1 MNKTITRLIQEYVK
15 SYPREKAT
23 HALWETPLVAFARAD
38 DSRFL
43 DLKQQVAP
51 SHLLPLDLLPTA
63 RSVICY
69 FLPFNRDI
77 TRSNGEGDEFCSD
90 PWAFAY
96 LETNQLIQDLNDH
109 LKTRLGMMGHESAVT
124 PATHNF
130 NPETLLS
137 NWSHRHIAVIAGLG
151 TLGLNRMLI
160 TEKGCGG
167 RLGSLV
173 TSLVFTPSKSCADP
187 ACLYYYDQTCKKC
200 LKSCPGQALEEESF
214 DRFRCYDHLLKNA
227 ELHREKGWVDA
238 CGKCLTRLPCSFT
251 DPGKKAR
258 QKRCTRDMS

>member
-1 MNKTITRLIQEYVK
+1 MNETITSLIQDYVK
-15 SYPREKAT
+15 SYPREKGT
-23 HALWETPLVAFARAD
+23 QTLWEKPLVAFARAD
-38 DSRFL
+38 DSGFM
-43 DLKQQVAP
+43 DLKEQVAA
-51 SHLLPLDLLPTA
+51 SHLLPSDLLPTA

-69 FLPFNRDI
+69 FLPFHRDVA
-77 TRSNGEGDEFCSD
+77 RSNSESEFCSD

-96 LETNQLIQDLNDH
+96 LETNQLIQDLNEH
-109 LKTRLGMMGHESAVT
+109 LKKQLGLIGHESAVT

-130 NPETLLS
+130 SPQTLLS

-151 TLGLNRMLI
+151 ALGLNRMLI
-160 TEKGCGG
+160 TAKGCCG

-173 TSLVFTPSKSCADP
+173 TSLLLTPSESSASS
-187 ACLYYYDQTCKKC
+187 ACLYYYDQSCKKC
-200 LKSCPGQALEEESF
+200 LKNCPNQALEEKSF

-227 ELHREKGWVDA
+227 RLHQEKGWVDA

-258 QKRCTRDMS
+258 QKLSKGDIY

>member
-1 MNKTITRLIQEYVK
+1 MNQTITGMIQEYVK
-15 SYPREKAT
+15 SYPRKKGT
-23 HALWETPLVAFARAD
+23 HTLWEKPLAAFARAD

-43 DLKQQVAP
+43 DLKRQVAP

-69 FLPFNRDI
+69 FLPFGRDAVKSNRA
-77 TRSNGEGDEFCSD
+77 GEFCSD
-90 PWAFAY
+90 SWAFAY
-96 LETNQLIQDLNDH
+96 LETNQLIADLNAH
-109 LKTRLGMMGHESAVT
+109 LNNELGLMGHESAVT

-160 TEKGCGG
+160 TEKGCCG

-173 TSLVFTPSKSCADP
+173 TSLVLAPSEPRASS
-187 ACLYYYDQTCKKC
+187 ACLYYYNQSCKKC
-200 LKSCPGQALEEESF
+200 LQNCPGHALEEDSF
-214 DRFRCYDHLLKNA
+214 ERFRCYEQLLKNA
-227 ELHREKGWVDA
+227 RLHEEKGWVDA

-258 QKRCTRDMS
+258 QRFIKGDIA